1 MSKRLA
7 DPWRI
12 IWRSAT
18 SHTVVAILLLAVA
31 VSVML
36 TTWVPQQPA
45 ADADYARWFSQVQ
58 ARFGDATPVMQ
69 GLGLFNVTRSFGF
82 RLLLALLSGCLLLR
96 LIEGVDQLRRNR
108 AVVEPDED
116 WEEISGEDLSPLLD
130 DLRRRRYRTVDATS
144 FFQVDC
150 WPWADLSLV
159 AAHSGALIL
168 LVGLLLSHIWGWQ
181 VDGLV
186 LQRGQ
191 RSSLSDGNHW
201 VALGE
206 DGIATSH
213 SAGVVSFIEKRGPG
227 VSVRAVDDQ
236 GEPLRLQLTAEAEP
250 MLDLLVPLP
259 EDRYIAVPEADLIAH
274 LSPQSEAPY
283 TRLDVRIYRSPPGEI
298 IDEVL
303 TDAGGQAELAM
314 EGVTLELAAAPY
326 VQVTVSRNPGR
337 WPAGFGLVLLMGGVA
352 ANLMRPGCRFWLR
365 ERDELVEVAG
375 PVPGWLISA
384 AEEA

>member
-36 TTWVPQQPA
+36 TTWVPQQPS

-58 ARFGDATPVMQ
+58 ARFGDATSVMQ
-69 GLGLFNVTRSFGF
+69 GLGLFNVTRSLGF
-82 RLLLALLSGCLLLR
+82 RLLMALLSGCLLLR

-108 AVVEPDED
+108 AVEEPDQD
-116 WEEISGEDLSPLLD
+116 WEEISDEDLSPLLD

-144 FFQVDC
+144 FYQVDS

-159 AAHSGALIL
+159 AVHSGALIL

-191 RSSLSDGNHW
+191 RSSLSGGNHW
-201 VALGE
+201 VALTE
-206 DGIATSH
+206 DGAAISH
-213 SAGVVSFIEKRGPG
+213 SAGVVSFVEKRGPG
-227 VSVRAVDDQ
+227 VSLRAVDDQ
-236 GEPLRLQLTAEAEP
+236 GEPLSLQLTAEAEP
-250 MLDLLVPLP
+250 TVDLLIPLP
-259 EDRYIAVPEADLIAH
+259 EDRYFAVSGADLIGR
-274 LSPQSEAPY
+274 LTPQSEAPY
-283 TRLDVRIYRSPPGEI
+283 TRLDVQIYRRAPVEI
-298 IDEVL
+298 IADQQTE
-303 TDAGGQAELAM
+303 AGGQAVLTI

-337 WPAGFGLVLLMGGVA
+337 WPAVFGLVLLMGGLA

-365 ERDELVEVAG
+365 ERDEVVEVAG
-375 PVPGWLISA
+375 PVPAWLIAA